1 MQNKHKNRGW
11 SKEIMALK
19 GKQGEFSLK
28 IDLHFTLKLYII
40 LENLQIDNGIFD
52 AVWIFRRA
60 VF

>member
-1 MQNKHKNRGW
+1 
-11 SKEIMALK
+11 MALK

-40 LENLQIDNGIFD
+40 LENLQIDNGISD

>member
-1 MQNKHKNRGW
+1 
-11 SKEIMALK
+11 MALK